1 MEPNVLPIV
10 LYVLGAVLIS
20 ALIVLV
26 IKLIYSVNKVN
37 VILDDVEH
45 KLKSFDRAFITIDRV
60 VDSFSNVSDRVVD
73 GVTSLVS
80 KAFAHKEK
88 SKNIKKKGE
97 EE

>member
-1 MEPNVLPIV
+1 MEQNVLPII
-10 LYVLGAVLIS
+10 LYVLGAVLLA

-37 VILDDVEH
+37 DILDDVQG
-45 KLKSFDRAFITIDRV
+45 KLKTFDRAFVTIDRV

-73 GVTSLVS
+73 GVTSLIDRV
-80 KAFAHKEK
+80 FTHKRKTRNIRNK
-88 SKNIKKKGE
+88 SE

>member
-1 MEPNVLPIV
+1 MEQGVLPVI
-10 LYVLGAVLIS
+10 LYVLVAVLLA

-37 VILDDVEH
+37 TILDDVEH
-45 KLKSFDRAFITIDRV
+45 KLKTFDRAFITIDRV
-60 VDSFSNVSDRVVD
+60 VDSFSNISDHVVD
-73 GVTSLVS
+73 GVTSLIN
-80 KAFAHKEK
+80 KIFIHKGS